1 MSKDHQPSLD
11 PAVDILHAVER
22 GSVMSEP
29 QNPPPVVPQRH
40 ASASKLETGARVRV
54 HSLQSAK
61 SQKYNGQ
68 EGVLGD
74 MHEDELRWY
83 VQLSNGVSISC
94 KPDNLEFIRAAEK
107 KPQQSGSGSSGEEAV
122 KRKVK
127 KYSAILMHVAFCSA
141 TQGQAILGQ
150 AGGMAGALTSQVTQ
164 MIDHWE
170 RAGKSAHRKTIA
182 TVLKRILEGASDIER
197 LRPHHPPWTKL
208 EEACVKKVFEY
219 KCMPYTDLL
228 LKAKGLE
235 SDDFASSGDEHS
247 RGEEAERKAAGAE
260 RSRDP
265 QSGRSQAGSDV
276 SGGLDAT
283 VDPYEWMHP
292 CLARL
297 LPESMQSNEQL
308 WNGTI
313 SALKAAD
320 VRSEEQL
327 DAMSSE
333 DLKRIPMPLTVRAY
347 LVNNRKSGERLI
359 AQATLSEGT
368 ERGEEKEEKTDQMK
382 PDEAEAAATATTDT
396 GPEKEVQNF
405 SAAVSAKAEGLENK
419 SVKELREMCKAQI
432 YKNVRSIVIFF
443 SKYTRALT
451 FENLWKEQGPRL
463 LVVRRQA

>member
-1 MSKDHQPSLD
+1 MS
-11 PAVDILHAVER
+11 
-22 GSVMSEP
+22 SE
-29 QNPPPVVPQRH
+29 
-40 ASASKLETGARVRV
+40 
-54 HSLQSAK
+54 
-61 SQKYNGQ
+61 
-68 EGVLGD
+68 D
-74 MHEDELRWY
+74 
-83 VQLSNGVSISC
+83 
-94 KPDNLEFIRAAEK
+94 
-107 KPQQSGSGSSGEEAV
+107 
-122 KRKVK
+122 
-127 KYSAILMHVAFCSA
+127 
-141 TQGQAILGQ
+141 
-150 AGGMAGALTSQVTQ
+150 
-164 MIDHWE
+164 
-170 RAGKSAHRKTIA
+170 
-182 TVLKRILEGASDIER
+182 LKRIPMPLTVRAYLVNNRKSGER
-197 LRPHHPPWTKL
+197 LIAQATLSEGPGVFKEQAGVKVMTVEDEAKSKA
-208 EEACVKKVFEY
+208 EEESKR
-219 KCMPYTDLL
+219 
-228 LKAKGLE
+228 KAAEAEAERKAE
-235 SDDFASSGDEHS
+235 
-247 RGEEAERKAAGAE
+247 EEAERKAAGAE
-260 RSRDP
+260 GSRDP

-359 AQATLSEGT
+359 DQATLSEGT

-432 YKNVRSIVIFF
+432 YKNVRSVVIFF